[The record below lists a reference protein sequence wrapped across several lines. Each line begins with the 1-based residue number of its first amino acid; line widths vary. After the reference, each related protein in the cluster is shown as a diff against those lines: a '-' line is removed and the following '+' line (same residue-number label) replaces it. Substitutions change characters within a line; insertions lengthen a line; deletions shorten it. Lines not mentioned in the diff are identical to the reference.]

1 MKGLDFKTYRQN
13 KYVFVQIRNIVE
25 YLSIYLEYKPT
36 FQTLDR
42 VGIFFNY
49 KREIFGSE
57 TKKVVIRSV
66 QFNKKKNARIPVS
79 P

>member
-1 MKGLDFKTYRQN
+1 MKGLNLETHHQK
-13 KYVFVQIRNIVE
+13 KGLFVQIRNIVE

-36 FQTLDR
+36 FQTLNR

-66 QFNKKKNARIPVS
+66 QFNKKRNARIPIS